1 MCLLYIICMIIDL
14 RGIYADLY
22 TLTTCP
28 TCMQLKLD
36 LKKNGKEYEERQV
49 DKNQEWLNESL
60 TYADTV
66 PIMIEDETV
75 TVGFNGS
82 MG

>member
-1 MCLLYIICMIIDL
+1 MRI
-14 RGIYADLY
+14 LY

-36 LKKNGKEYEERQV
+36 LKKNGIGYEERQV
-49 DKNQEWLNESL
+49 DKNQEWLNEAL

-66 PIMIEDETV
+66 PIMIEGDKV
-75 TVGFNGS
+75 SIGFNGN

>member
-1 MCLLYIICMIIDL
+1 
-14 RGIYADLY
+14 
-22 TLTTCP
+22 
-28 TCMQLKLD
+28 MQLKID

-49 DKNQEWLNESL
+49 DKNQEWLNEAL

-66 PIMIEDETV
+66 PIMIESETV

>member
-1 MCLLYIICMIIDL
+1 MRI
-14 RGIYADLY
+14 LY

-49 DKNQEWLNESL
+49 DKNQEWLNEAL

-82 MG
+82 MGREIE